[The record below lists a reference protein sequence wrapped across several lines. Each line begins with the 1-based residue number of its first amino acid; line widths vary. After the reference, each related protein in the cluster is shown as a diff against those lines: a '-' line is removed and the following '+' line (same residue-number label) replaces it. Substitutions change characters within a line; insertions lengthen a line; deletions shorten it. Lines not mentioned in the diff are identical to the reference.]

1 MSVRNVRAALRA
13 LRIGHAKHDSV
24 GVIGHACLQE
34 EHARLQ
40 KKFNDVQRGFMMGE
54 LQDDVRESLMA
65 DVASTARDG
74 SRRQAAGAG
83 RDSAVVEEQSAMQK
97 LIEQLKDAKEAMLN
111 SHDDIKYW
119 KVRWCQGAKAQRC
132 LCTSAEW

>member
-13 LRIGHAKHDSV
+13 LRIGHAKRDSV
-24 GVIGHACLQE
+24 CVIGHACLQE

-40 KKFNDVQRGFMMGE
+40 KNFNDVQRGFMMGE
-54 LQDDVRESLMA
+54 LQDDVKESLMA

-74 SRRQAAGAG
+74 SRGQAAGAG
-83 RDSAVVEEQSAMQK
+83 RDGAVVEEQSAMQK

-119 KVRWCQGAKAQRC
+119 KVRWRKGAKVQRC